1 MGREGVPDDAT
12 PGPPHNRRRSFDIT
26 HPICTDHSGHPVHL
40 MSRQLL
46 PYSYY
51 A

>member
-12 PGPPHNRRRSFDIT
+12 PGPPHGSRRSFDIT
-26 HPICTDHSGHPVHL
+26 HPICTEHSGHPVHL
-40 MSRQLL
+40 VPTTASA
-46 PYSYY
+46 SYY